1 MVLRMICRPKGAASY
16 HLRRKEKEPSSF
28 PLVAPNPV
36 QTPKTLPRKGENPT
50 HFPFVA
56 APNDAWRRIGL
67 WGANKSGV
75 HARRGGTRWR
85 GRAHPRHGKGDGA
98 RWIQVIWRWKT
109 CFPAPNDAGDTGRGR
124 SERSERSSAPTGYR
138 PSGPKKPPA
147 TPAAPKPPRGRGRR

>member
-1 MVLRMICRPKGAASY
+1 MVLRMNCRPKGAASY

-36 QTPKTLPRKGENPT
+36 QTPKTIPRKEENPT

-56 APNDAWRRIGL
+56 APSEAERAEGRCPEGI
-67 WGANKSGV
+67 AVV

-85 GRAHPRHGKGDGA
+85 GRAHPRAREDGA

-124 SERSERSSAPTGYR
+124 SERSERSSAPMGYR
-138 PSGPKKPPA
+138 PSGPKKQPA
-147 TPAAPKPPRGRGRR
+147 TPAGPRLPRGRGRR